1 MSTPKRARAYRF
13 PAFWASAM
21 VILGML
27 LVGTGLLAAVLA
39 LTLEMPWGR
48 VTGQAVL
55 ERTLAAAV
63 LAASGAFAGGPF
75 IALGVMMRLLLDQR
89 NLLAR
94 LARRRRLRQRP
105 GPDRRV
111 I

>member
-27 LVGTGLLAAVLA
+27 LVGTGLLAA
-39 LTLEMPWGR
+39 
-48 VTGQAVL
+48 
-55 ERTLAAAV
+55 AV
-63 LAASGAFAGGPF
+63 LAAAGALAGGPVL
-75 IALGVMMRLLLDQR
+75 ALGVMMRLLLDQR